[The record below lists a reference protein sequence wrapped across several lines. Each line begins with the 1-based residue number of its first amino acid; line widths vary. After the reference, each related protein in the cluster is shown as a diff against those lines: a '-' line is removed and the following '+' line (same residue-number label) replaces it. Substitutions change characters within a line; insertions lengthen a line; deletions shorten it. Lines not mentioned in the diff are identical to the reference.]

1 MFCKYLNQI
10 QWVIHCAGSYVGV
23 FLISPCRNFYIH
35 VRSEVVFIALCP
47 AFGLEADWPG
57 TRGSCPGALSEHP
70 ACCKDELFRPSR
82 STDVSEMAG
91 RDEGGVLVISS
102 MVIVRDIYDYIIIIL
117 DFSVTWRIDDVGES
131 PELILQY
138 FKDSG
143 LDRGLF
149 LMGKVY

>member
-1 MFCKYLNQI
+1 
-10 QWVIHCAGSYVGV
+10 
-23 FLISPCRNFYIH
+23 
-35 VRSEVVFIALCP
+35 
-47 AFGLEADWPG
+47 
-57 TRGSCPGALSEHP
+57 
-70 ACCKDELFRPSR
+70 
-82 STDVSEMAG
+82 MAG